1 MRNINKIIMKQL
13 WLLLLSFLLMMKGE
27 AQILKKIV
35 TRIKDDA
42 AWRVSNKIDNE
53 IRKGVDS
60 IFEMPKKNKV
70 KKNGNNTTAS
80 VDEIDKNNTA
90 GQQSKNKNA
99 ADNNTIA
106 ASAEKEMKP
115 TDGFITL
122 ALSANT
128 VFTGGTILINGESVK
143 YKNLNQVEIT
153 VSGSSTKDVK
163 SILLAADG
171 KYKTAWIAADK
182 PGEYTVTVMSSDK
195 KAQQSAKITVYTL
208 PDLGSWCDKNIAE
221 INKAFD
227 KLKNSAGKV
236 ADGISPKDKAELEKK
251 LADVKDKVDN
261 VLKLYKDLNKAGKET
276 AQLAKSGKRLPH
288 GLAGNLSAL
297 NDNLADQS
305 EQIKALEKI
314 ADHEPLDNTVCEYI
328 VILNEACAAFQ
339 TVTNL
344 WSRSI
349 FTILANIATD
359 KAAPAVAGA
368 INDAG
373 VGIEAPN
380 DFPIKE
386 ITKIYATS
394 KVDAE
399 SLSTKLGKAGI
410 AADLAQF
417 ALDVLL
423 KIYCGVYKGN
433 FKHDYNIE
441 FRNNAGENWWT
452 YGVEMKAVLFL
463 RYPKDKNNGGVI
475 KMKGNLE
482 GNAIKFNFWQDIAK
496 ENDFHAVS
504 KGKIVVVPIK
514 TFTPLA
520 VSVATSERDILGF
533 GAIARG
539 LATPAYFNIPIDA
552 EYDVDAKK
560 IKIFVNDA
568 LIDFSNLV
576 ANQFVFLMV
585 GQDLIPYPKKMDF
598 PIHKAKTTI
607 NGIFISF
614 KEFDVE
620 KDSKGNES
628 FKGKGT
634 RHIGDK
640 TSIRETNL
648 NFTLTAKKE

>member
-1 MRNINKIIMKQL
+1 MKQL
-13 WLLLLSFLLMMKGE
+13 LLLLLSFLLVTKGG
-27 AQILKKIV
+27 AQILKKIAN
-35 TRIKDDA
+35 RIKDDA

-53 IRKGVDS
+53 VRKGVDS
-60 IFEMPKKNKV
+60 LFEMPKKMKG
-70 KKNGNNTTAS
+70 KNNAKAS
-80 VDEIDKNNTA
+80 TEEIDKKSTTDN
-90 GQQSKNKNA
+90 QSKNKNEA
-99 ADNNTIA
+99 VDNTMA
-106 ASAEKEMKP
+106 ASTEKEMKP
-115 TDGFITL
+115 VDGFITL
-122 ALSANT
+122 VLSANT
-128 VFTGGTILINGESVK
+128 IFTGGTILINGESVK

-153 VSGSSTKDVK
+153 VTGPSTNNIKNV
-163 SILLAADG
+163 SLAEDG
-171 KYKTAWIAADK
+171 KYRTGWIAADRA
-182 PGEYTVTVMSSDK
+182 GEYTVTVKSSDK
-195 KAQQSAKITVYTL
+195 KARQTLKLTVYTL
-208 PDLGSWCDKNIAE
+208 PDLGNLCDKNIAE
-221 INKAFD
+221 VDKAFD
-227 KLKNSAGKV
+227 KLKNSAAKV

-251 LADVKDKVDN
+251 IADVKDKVDN

-288 GLAGNLSAL
+288 GLAGNLSTL
-297 NDNLADQS
+297 NDNLTDQS
-305 EQIKALEKI
+305 EQLKALEKI
-314 ADHEPLDNTVCEYI
+314 AEHEPLDNTVCEYI

-359 KAAPAVAGA
+359 KAAPAIAGG

-373 VGIEAPN
+373 VGIDAPN
-380 DFPIKE
+380 DFPLKE
-386 ITKIYATS
+386 MTKIYATS

-423 KIYCGVYKGN
+423 KIYCGVFKGT
-433 FKHDYNIE
+433 FTHDYNIE
-441 FRNNAGENWWT
+441 FRNNDGENWWT
-452 YGVEMKAVLFL
+452 YGADMKAVLFL
-463 RYPKDKNNGGVI
+463 RYPKDKNNGGII

-504 KGKIVVVPIK
+504 KGKIIVVPIK
-514 TFTPLA
+514 TFTPLS
-520 VSVATSERDILGF
+520 VSLATSERDILGF

-568 LIDFSNLV
+568 FIDFSNLV

-614 KEFDVE
+614 KEFDVV

>member
-1 MRNINKIIMKQL
+1 MKRVL
-13 WLLLLSFLLMMKGE
+13 VLLLSFLLVTKGG
-27 AQILKKIV
+27 AQILKKIGN
-35 TRIKDDA
+35 RIKDDA
-42 AWRVSNKIDNE
+42 AWRLSNKIDNE
-53 IRKGVDS
+53 IRKGIDS
-60 IFEMPKKNKV
+60 IFEMPKKTKG
-70 KKNGNNTTAS
+70 KNNATAS
-80 VDEIDKNNTA
+80 TEEIDKNSTA
-90 GQQSKNKNA
+90 DNQPKNKNEA
-99 ADNNTIA
+99 GDNTMA
-106 ASAEKEMKP
+106 ASTEKEMKP

-128 VFTGGTILINGESVK
+128 IFTGGTILINGESVK

-153 VSGSSTKDVK
+153 VSGPSAKNVK
-163 SILLAADG
+163 TIPLADDG
-171 KYKTAWIAADK
+171 KYRTAWIAADK
-182 PGEYTVTVMSSDK
+182 PGEYTVTVKSSDK
-195 KAQQSAKITVYTL
+195 KTQQSAKITVYTL
-208 PDLGSWCDKNIAE
+208 PDLGNWCDNNIAE
-221 INKAFD
+221 VNKAFD
-227 KLKNSAGKV
+227 KLKSSAAKV

-261 VLKLYKDLNKAGKET
+261 VLKLYKDLNTAGKET
-276 AQLAKSGKRLPH
+276 AQLAKSGKRLPR
-288 GLAGNLSAL
+288 GLAGNLSDL
-297 NDNLADQS
+297 NNNLADQTQ
-305 EQIKALEKI
+305 QIKSLEEI
-314 ADHEPLDNTVCEYI
+314 SEHEPLDNTICEYI

-339 TVTNL
+339 TVTNF

-349 FTILANIATD
+349 LTILSNIATD
-359 KAAPAVAGA
+359 KAAPAVAGG

-373 VGIEAPN
+373 VGIEAPY
-380 DFPIKE
+380 DFPLKE
-386 ITKIYATS
+386 LTKIYATS

-423 KIYCGVYKGN
+423 KIYCGVFKGN
-433 FKHDYNIE
+433 FTHDYNIQ
-441 FRNNAGENWWT
+441 FRNNNGENWWA
-452 YGVEMKAVLFL
+452 YGVDMKAVLLL
-463 RYPKDKNNGGVI
+463 RYPKDKNKGSII

-482 GNAIKFNFWQDIAK
+482 GNAIKFDFWQDIAK

-504 KGKIVVVPIK
+504 KGKIEVVPIK

-539 LATPAYFNIPIDA
+539 LATPAYFNITIDA

-560 IKIFVNDA
+560 IKIFVNNA
-568 LIDFSNLV
+568 IMDFSNLV
-576 ANQFVFLMV
+576 ANQFVFFMV

-614 KEFDVE
+614 KEFDVK

-628 FKGKGT
+628 FTGKGT
-634 RHIGDK
+634 RHIGDE

>member
-1 MRNINKIIMKQL
+1 MKQTFV
-13 WLLLLSFLLMMKGE
+13 LLLSFLLVTKGGT
-27 AQILKKIV
+27 QIFKKIAN
-35 TRIKDDA
+35 RIKDDA
-42 AWRVSNKIDNE
+42 AWRLSNKIDNE

-60 IFEMPKKNKV
+60 IFEMPKKIKN
-70 KKNGNNTTAS
+70 KKNANNSKAS
-80 VDEIDKNNTA
+80 SEEIDKNNAGNDPQKSINTA
-90 GQQSKNKNA
+90 A
-99 ADNNTIA
+99 NNTMA
-106 ASAEKEMKP
+106 AAAEKEMKP

-122 ALSANT
+122 TLSANT
-128 VFTGGTILINGESVK
+128 IFTGGIISINGESVK

-153 VSGSSTKDVK
+153 VSGPSANDIKN
-163 SILLAADG
+163 IPLADDG
-171 KYKTAWIAADK
+171 KYRTAWIAADK
-182 PGEYTVTVMSSDK
+182 AGEYTVTVKSSDK
-195 KAQQSAKITVYTL
+195 KAQQSAKIIVYTL
-208 PDLGSWCDKNIAE
+208 PDLGNWCDNNIAE
-221 INKAFD
+221 LNKAFD
-227 KLKNSAGKV
+227 KLKSSAAKV
-236 ADGISPKDKAELEKK
+236 ADGISSKDKAELEKK
-251 LADVKDKVDN
+251 VADVKDKVDN

-276 AQLAKSGKRLPH
+276 ADLGKSGKRLPR
-288 GLAGNLSAL
+288 GLAGNLSNL
-297 NDNLADQS
+297 NDNLTDQTQ
-305 EQIKALEKI
+305 QIKALEEI
-314 ADHEPLDNTVCEYI
+314 AAHEPLDNTICEYI

-349 FTILANIATD
+349 LTIVLNITTD
-359 KAAPAVAGA
+359 KALPATVGG
-368 INDAG
+368 INEAAG
-373 VGIEAPN
+373 VIDAPY
-380 DFPIKE
+380 DFPAKE
-386 ITKIYATS
+386 TIKIYAAS

-399 SLSTKLGKAGI
+399 GLSSKLGKAGI

-423 KIYCGVYKGN
+423 KIYCGVFKGN
-433 FKHDYNIE
+433 FSHDYNIE
-441 FRNNAGENWWT
+441 FRNNDGENWWT
-452 YGVEMKAVLFL
+452 YGAKMKAILFL
-463 RYPKDKNNGGVI
+463 RYPKDKNTGGII

-482 GNAIKFNFWQDIAK
+482 GNAVKFDFWQDIAK

-504 KGKIVVVPIK
+504 KGKIEVVPIK
-514 TFTPLA
+514 TFTPLL
-520 VSVATSERDILGF
+520 VSIATSERDIMGF

-539 LATPAYFNIPIDA
+539 LATPAYFNLPIDA

-568 LIDFSNLV
+568 IIDFSKLV

-607 NGIFISF
+607 NGIFIVF

-628 FKGKGT
+628 FHGKGN

-648 NFTLTAKKE
+648 NFTLTVKKE

>member
-1 MRNINKIIMKQL
+1 MDHSVKPVKYILKQVL
-13 WLLLLSFLLMMKGE
+13 VLLISLLVVTKGG

-35 TRIKDDA
+35 NRIKDDA
-42 AWRVSNKIDNE
+42 AWRVSNKVDNE

-60 IFEMPKKNKV
+60 IFEMPKKMKG
-70 KKNGNNTTAS
+70 KNGAKAS
-80 VDEIDKNNTA
+80 TEEIDKTSTADNQPKNENTA
-90 GQQSKNKNA
+90 GNI
-99 ADNNTIA
+99 TIA

-115 TDGFITL
+115 TDGFVTL
-122 ALSANT
+122 VLSANT
-128 VFTGGTILINGESVK
+128 IFTGGTILINGESVK

-153 VSGSSTKDVK
+153 VSGPSANDIKN
-163 SILLAADG
+163 IPLADDG
-171 KYKTAWIAADK
+171 KYMTAWIAADK
-182 PGEYTVTVMSSDK
+182 PGEYTVTVKSSDK
-195 KAQQSAKITVYTL
+195 KALQSAKLAVYAL
-208 PDLGSWCDKNIAE
+208 PDLGNWCDNNIAE

-227 KLKNSAGKV
+227 KLKNSAAKV
-236 ADGISPKDKAELEKK
+236 ADGISTKDKAELEKK
-251 LADVKDKVDN
+251 IADVKDKVDN

-276 AQLAKSGKRLPH
+276 AQLAKSAKRLPH
-288 GLAGNLSAL
+288 GLAGNLSTL

-349 FTILANIATD
+349 LTILANIATD
-359 KAAPAVAGA
+359 KATPAVAGG

-373 VGIEAPN
+373 VGIEAPY
-380 DFPIKE
+380 DFPLKE
-386 ITKIYATS
+386 MTKIYATS

-399 SLSTKLGKAGI
+399 SLSTKLGKAGM

-423 KIYCGVYKGN
+423 KIYCGVFKGN
-433 FKHDYNIE
+433 FTHDYTIQ
-441 FRNNAGENWWT
+441 FRNNNGENWWE
-452 YGVEMKAVLFL
+452 YGAEMKAVVLL
-463 RYPKDKNNGGVI
+463 RYPKDKNKGSVI

-482 GNAIKFNFWQDIAK
+482 GNAIKFDFWQDIAK

-560 IKIFVNDA
+560 IKIFVNVA
-568 LIDFSNLV
+568 IIDFSNLV

-607 NGIFISF
+607 NGIFIFF
-614 KEFDVE
+614 KEFNVE

-628 FKGKGT
+628 FTGKGT

>member
-1 MRNINKIIMKQL
+1 MKQV
-13 WLLLLSFLLMMKGE
+13 LLLLLLFLLVTKGG
-27 AQILKKIV
+27 AQILKKIAN
-35 TRIKDDA
+35 RIKDDA

-60 IFEMPKKNKV
+60 LFEMPKKMKG
-70 KKNGNNTTAS
+70 KNTTKAS
-80 VDEIDKNNTA
+80 TEEIDKNNTA
-90 GQQSKNKNA
+90 NKQPKNEDTA
-99 ADNNTIA
+99 GNNTMA
-106 ASAEKEMKP
+106 APTEKEMKP

-122 ALSANT
+122 VLSANT
-128 VFTGGTILINGESVK
+128 IFTGGTILINGESVK

-153 VSGSSTKDVK
+153 VSGPSTNNIKNV
-163 SILLAADG
+163 SLAEDG
-171 KYKTAWIAADK
+171 KYRTGWIAADRA
-182 PGEYTVTVMSSDK
+182 GEYTVTVKSSDK
-195 KAQQSAKITVYTL
+195 KARQTLKLTVYTL
-208 PDLGSWCDKNIAE
+208 ADLGNLCDKNIAE
-221 INKAFD
+221 VDKAFD
-227 KLKNSAGKV
+227 KLKNSAAKV

-251 LADVKDKVDN
+251 IADVKDKVDN

-288 GLAGNLSAL
+288 GLAGNLSTL

-305 EQIKALEKI
+305 EQLKALEKI
-314 ADHEPLDNTVCEYI
+314 AEHEPLDNTVCEYI

-359 KAAPAVAGA
+359 KAAPAIAGG

-380 DFPIKE
+380 DFPLKE
-386 ITKIYATS
+386 MTKIYATS

-423 KIYCGVYKGN
+423 KIYCGVFKGT
-433 FKHDYNIE
+433 FTHDYNIE
-441 FRNNAGENWWT
+441 FRNNDGENWWT
-452 YGVEMKAVLFL
+452 YGADIKAILFL
-463 RYPKDKNNGGVI
+463 RYPKDNNNGGII

-504 KGKIVVVPIK
+504 KGKIIVVPIK
-514 TFTPLA
+514 TFTPLS
-520 VSVATSERDILGF
+520 VSLATSERDILGF

-568 LIDFSNLV
+568 FIDFSNLV

-614 KEFDVE
+614 KEFDVV